1 MEASQAWQAVL
12 GQLQMEMPKATYDT
26 WVRDTQFVAYE
37 DGAFVIGAQNAYA
50 RDWLEGRLTSTV
62 SQLLNDILNRTE
74 TAMPQAHCFL
84 VSELAIRAEIG
95 AVRLGN
101 LG

>member
-1 MEASQAWQAVL
+1 MHYIDCSQVEL
-12 GQLQMEMPKATYDT
+12 PYGRQLID
-26 WVRDTQFVAYE
+26 
-37 DGAFVIGAQNAYA
+37 
-50 RDWLEGRLTSTV
+50 
-62 SQLLNDILNRTE
+62 DILNRTE